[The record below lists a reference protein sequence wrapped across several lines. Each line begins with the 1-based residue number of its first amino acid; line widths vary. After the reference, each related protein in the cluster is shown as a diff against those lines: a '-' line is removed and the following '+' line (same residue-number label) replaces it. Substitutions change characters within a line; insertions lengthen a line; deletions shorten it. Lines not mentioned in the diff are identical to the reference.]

1 MSINVIIDS
10 RTKSD
15 ILTTVQAE
23 LVPWTL
29 KNFGARDHWMPVM
42 GLAEEVGELSHSFLK
57 RAQGIRTT
65 EDHDANIRD
74 ALGDILIYACDVA
87 NMEGINLSE
96 ILSTVWSSVSKRDW
110 TKEPTP

>member
-15 ILTTVQAE
+15 IL
-23 LVPWTL
+23 
-29 KNFGARDHWMPVM
+29 
-42 GLAEEVGELSHSFLK
+42 
-57 RAQGIRTT
+57 TT